1 MVVPYSQYSK
11 GSFPFPPDN
20 IDPKKKDPEWAKK
33 VGEAI
38 ISLWMRNQTCI
49 PYNRLKEIADL
60 RELAN
65 GNQDV
70 RRYQKILLDESDTG
84 ELEGYMNI
92 AFDVFSVMPKFL
104 RVVEGMMEQTE
115 HSVIATAV
123 DPKSSS
129 EKEEMKFRTA
139 FRMKFKEQL
148 STIEA
153 GLGMEDS
160 KGFLPE
166 TIEELELYSGLGGF
180 KLSRETELEEG
191 LDYTAYISEWKEIK
205 KKIIRDALTF
215 NKLCVKDF
223 TDPYVGKVKYR
234 YVDPAMFVGQYS
246 KSYDHRNMRFAGEVI
261 QESIEEILKEDP
273 EVDLEKLRKLASTFN
288 GLNGNPSLTDTE
300 LGVSYSPDGSC
311 KWGNFLVDVYDF
323 EWKSINS
330 EYWTTRTTQ
339 YGENLRYEEE
349 WGTIKKT
356 EKRKTEVFDI
366 HVVYK
371 AKWVIGTEIVYNF
384 GLQHDVPRP
393 EGKEVALSFHFY
405 AYPDKA
411 IVQSAEPCL
420 HQIALAHIKLQNAIA
435 EAAPPGIAIEYTALQ
450 NMKLGGNKM
459 EPLELIRMRKQNGD
473 LIYKS
478 STHRGQPNIPGGYRP
493 IQELEGGLG
502 RQLEEFIRIFEIYTE
517 FIREVTG
524 INQIA
529 DASTPNPEQSVGGS
543 QIAVAATN
551 NALRPIYSAY
561 LTIKERLAKNACMR
575 MQLLIKHNKK
585 AMEGYIPVLGQM
597 GVKIISVSADVVDAN
612 YYIKYE
618 AKPTNERKQVIMSAA
633 TAAMAP
639 DKDGTKSIEL
649 PDFLLIERVLEN
661 GNLKYA
667 EAFLN
672 YKSKKNKDKQLQ
684 LQRENM
690 QLDSERELKA
700 IELKAQVEKEQV
712 TFETDEKIRFE
723 QAKAEITEQYAVKA
737 HQREL
742 EKLAATTTL
751 GVMGKSMENQP
762 AQTMQPATV

>member
-1 MVVPYSQYSK
+1 MAIPYSNYGT

-20 IDPKKKDPEWAKK
+20 INPLEKNEKWAKK

-38 ISLWMRNQTCI
+38 ISLWLRNATCV
-49 PYNRLKEIADL
+49 PYNKLKEISDL
-60 RELAN
+60 RDLAN

-70 RRYQKILLDESDTG
+70 LRYQKILLDESDTG

-104 RVVEGMMEQTE
+104 RVVEGMMEQTD
-115 HSVIATAV
+115 HTVVATAV
-123 DPKSSS
+123 DPKSGK

-139 FRMKFKEQL
+139 FRMKFREGL
-148 STIEA
+148 SYIEK
-153 GLGMEDS
+153 GLGLEDG
-160 KGFLPE
+160 KEFLPE
-166 TIEELELYSGLGGF
+166 SIEELELYAGMGGF
-180 KLSRETELEEG
+180 KLSKETELEEA

-215 NKLCVKDF
+215 NKLCVKDY

-234 YVDPAMFVGQYS
+234 YVDPAMFVGQFS

-261 QESIEEILKEDP
+261 QESIEEIIKEDP
-273 EVDLEKLRKLASTFN
+273 NVDLEQLRKIASSFN
-288 GLNGNPSLTDTE
+288 GLNGNPSLTTTE
-300 LGVSYSPDGSC
+300 LSTEFSKEATC
-311 KWGNFLVDVYDF
+311 KWGNFLVDVFDW
-323 EWKSINS
+323 EWKSVNS
-330 EYWTTRTTQ
+330 EYWTTRATQ
-339 YGENLRYEEE
+339 YGEDLRYKEE
-349 WGTIKKT
+349 WGKVKNTEKKKT
-356 EKRKTEVFDI
+356 DVYNI

-371 AKWVIGTEIVYNF
+371 AKWVIGTPIVYNF

-393 EGKEVALSFHFY
+393 EGKEVALSYHFY
-405 AYPDKA
+405 SYPDKA

-435 EAAPPGIAIEYTALQ
+435 EAAPPGIAIEYTALM
-450 NMKLGGNKM
+450 NMKLGSNKM

-473 LIYKS
+473 LIFKA
-478 STHRGQPNIPGGYRP
+478 STHKGQPNIPGGYRP

-524 INQIA
+524 INRIA
-529 DASTPNPEQSVGGS
+529 DASSPNPEQSVGGS
-543 QIAVAATN
+543 EIAIAATN

-585 AMEGYIPVLGQM
+585 AIEGYIPILGQT
-597 GVKIISVSADVVDAN
+597 GVKIISIGADMVDAN

-618 AKPTNERKQVIMSAA
+618 AKPTEKRKEFIRQAA
-633 TAAMAP
+633 IAAMAP

-649 PDFLLIERVLEN
+649 PDFLLIERLLEN

-690 QLDSERELKA
+690 QIDKQREQEAIQLKMQ
-700 IELKAQVEKEQV
+700 LGKEV
-712 TFETDEKIRFE
+712 TKFETDEQIRFE
-723 QAKAEITEQYAVKA
+723 EAKAAIAEKYKISE
-737 HQREL
+737 HEREKERIAL
-742 EKLAATTTL
+742 ESTL
-751 GVMGKSMENQP
+751 GVMEKAAGTQV
-762 AQTMQPATV
+762 APATTPATT

>member
-11 GSFPFPPDN
+11 GSFPFPADN
-20 IDPKKKDPEWAKK
+20 INPNDKNKAWAKK

-38 ISLWMRNQTCI
+38 VALWMRNATCV
-49 PYNRLKEIADL
+49 PYNKLKEISEL
-60 RELAN
+60 RDLAN
-65 GNQDV
+65 GNQNV
-70 RRYQKILLDESDTG
+70 LRYQKILLDESDTG

-115 HSVIATAV
+115 HNVIATAV

-129 EKEEMKFRTA
+129 EKDEMKFRTA
-139 FRMKFKEQL
+139 FKMKFKEQL
-148 STIEA
+148 SYIEK
-153 GLGMEDS
+153 GLGLEEGNS
-160 KGFLPE
+160 FLPE
-166 TIEELELYSGLGGF
+166 SVEELELYAGLGGF

-205 KKIIRDALTF
+205 KKIIRDCLTF
-215 NKLCVKDF
+215 NMLCVKDY
-223 TDPYVGKVKYR
+223 TDSYVNKAKYR
-234 YVDPAMFVGQYS
+234 YVDPAMFIGQYS

-261 QESIEEILKEDP
+261 QESIEEIYKEDP
-273 EVDLEKLRKLASTFN
+273 KVDKEALRKLAESFN
-288 GLNGNPSLTDTE
+288 GLNGNPTLTTADMATE
-300 LGVSYSPDGSC
+300 FSQDGTC
-311 KWGNFLVDVYDF
+311 KWGNFLVDVFDW
-323 EWKSINS
+323 EWKSVNS
-330 EYWTTRTTQ
+330 EYWTTRATQ
-339 YGENLRYEEE
+339 YGEELRYKED
-349 WGTIKKT
+349 WGVVKKT
-356 EKRKTEVFDI
+356 EKRKTEIYDI

-371 AKWVIGTEIVYNF
+371 AKWVIGSEIVYNF
-384 GLQHDVPRP
+384 GLQHDVLRP
-393 EGKEVALSFHFY
+393 EGKEVALSYHFY
-405 AYPDKA
+405 KYPDKA

-435 EAAPPGIAIEYTALQ
+435 MAAPPGIAIEYTALQ
-450 NMKLGGNKM
+450 NMKLGANKM
-459 EPLELIRMRKQNGD
+459 EPLELLRMRKQNGD
-473 LIYKS
+473 LIFKA

-493 IQELEGGLG
+493 IQELQGGIG
-502 RQLEEFIRIFEIYTE
+502 EQLNEFIRIFEIYTE

-543 QIAVAATN
+543 EIAIAATN

-575 MQLLIKHNKK
+575 IQLLIKHNKK
-585 AMEGYIPVLGQM
+585 AMEGYIPVLGHT
-597 GVKIISVSADVVDAN
+597 GVQIISVGADVVDAN

-618 AKPTNERKQVIMSAA
+618 AKPTEKRKQTLMAAA
-633 TAAMAP
+633 TAAMSP

-690 QLDSERELKA
+690 AIDQERELKA
-700 IELKAQVEKEQV
+700 IELKAEKEKEV
-712 TFETDEKIRFE
+712 LTFKTDEEIRFE
-723 QAKAEITEQYAVKA
+723 RAKAEIEEEFKLKA
-737 HQREL
+737 HEREKEIIAL
-742 EKLAATTTL
+742 NSAM
-751 GVMGKSMENQP
+751 GVMEKASASQPVAQP
-762 AQTMQPATV
+762 A